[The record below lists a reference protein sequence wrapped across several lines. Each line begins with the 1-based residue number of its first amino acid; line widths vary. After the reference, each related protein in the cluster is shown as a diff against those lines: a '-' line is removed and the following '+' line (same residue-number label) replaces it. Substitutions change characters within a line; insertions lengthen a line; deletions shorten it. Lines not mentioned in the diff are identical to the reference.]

1 MIDARARQAPDSVRR
16 RPETGAAI
24 FAGVLSDCVQGRMF
38 PSLQAKFESHGV
50 RPMQAKE
57 FVLIFVTVPYLLE
70 LKVLTK

>member
-50 RPMQAKE
+50 KTNRMQAKE
-57 FVLIFVTVPYLLE
+57 FVLIFVN
-70 LKVLTK
+70 